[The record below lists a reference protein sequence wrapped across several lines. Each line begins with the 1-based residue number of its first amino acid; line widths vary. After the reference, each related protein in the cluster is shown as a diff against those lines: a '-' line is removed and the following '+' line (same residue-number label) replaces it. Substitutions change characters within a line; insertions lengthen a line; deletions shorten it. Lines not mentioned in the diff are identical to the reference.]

1 MARVRI
7 IKAHV
12 RLTNY
17 QVGDEILLPDSLAGE
32 LSGIGVTEII
42 EGGAAVETAALSGPQ
57 KAVIAKSR
65 TKK

>member
-32 LSGIGVTEII
+32 LSSIGVIEII
-42 EGGAAVETAALSGPQ
+42 EGGAVPENAALSGSETATIP
-57 KAVIAKSR
+57 KSR